1 MKLFFENWRQYLEEI
16 DFDFSTFEL
25 KKELNPKIWDGE
37 KLRPEVASRLHDIVN
52 DFWSGLD
59 LKDAGIVDIIITG
72 SAANYNWSEKSDI
85 DLHILV
91 NFNDINAPMDLVKDY
106 FRSVRAN
113 WNKVHNIKI
122 GPHEAEL
129 YVQDTGEPHMST
141 GIYSLVYNEW
151 QTKPTYRE
159 VTIDEPLVGKKAQ
172 ALMDLIEDV
181 EDVFA
186 AGRYEEA
193 REEAIRL
200 RDRIRDFR
208 KCGLEQGG
216 EFSPENLAFK
226 VLRRNGYLGRL
237 SDVRTNAYDRMMS
250 LNGGQPSGIKIKIG
264 DTTLQEKWSEK
275 ERSKRKNKCAN
286 PKGFTM
292 KQFCKNQKTRSKKGE
307 RTNEKKNPRIPRKKG
322 QPAKSKKHSDLY
334 TDEDP
339 KGTIH
344 GLKFATAKDA
354 EASVNK
360 IKRSG
365 RSHAHKLRAAV
376 AMEQRAKAAGK
387 KSAAGVYRKYI
398 NSVKKTNKK

>member
-1 MKLFFENWRQYLEEI
+1 MKLLFENWRKHLTELD

-52 DFWSGLD
+52 DFWSSLD

-91 NFNDINAPMDLVKDY
+91 NFSDINAPMDLVKDY

-113 WNKVHNIKI
+113 WNKVHNVKI
-122 GPHEAEL
+122 GPHEVEL

-141 GIYSLVYNEW
+141 GVYSLLYNKWE
-151 QTKPTYRE
+151 TKPTYKE

-200 RDRIRDFR
+200 RDKIRDFR

-250 LNGGQPSGIKIKIG
+250 LNGGQPSGIRIKI
-264 DTTLQEKWSEK
+264 D
-275 ERSKRKNKCAN
+275 
-286 PKGFTM
+286 
-292 KQFCKNQKTRSKKGE
+292 
-307 RTNEKKNPRIPRKKG
+307 EKKNPRIPRKKG

-344 GLKFATAKDA
+344 GLKFATVKDA

-365 RSHAHKLRAAV
+365 RSHAHKVQAAV

-387 KSAAGVYRKYI
+387 ASAAAVYRKYI
-398 NSVKKTNKK
+398 NSVKKDK

>member
-1 MKLFFENWRQYLEEI
+1 MKLLFENWRKHLTELD

-25 KKELNPKIWDGE
+25 KKELNPKVWDGE
-37 KLRPEVASRLHDIVN
+37 KLRPEVAKKLKEIVD
-52 DFWSGLD
+52 DFWSDLD
-59 LKDAGIVDIIITG
+59 LKDVGIVDIIITG

-91 NFNDINAPMDLVKDY
+91 NFNDIEAPMDLVKDY

-113 WNKVHNIKI
+113 WNKVHNVKI
-122 GPHEAEL
+122 GTHEVEL

-141 GIYSLVYNEW
+141 GVYSLLYNEW

-172 ALMDLIEDV
+172 AFMDLIEDV

-186 AGRYEEA
+186 AGRYEDA
-193 REEAIRL
+193 HNEAIRL

-250 LNGGQPSGIKIKIG
+250 LNGGQPSGITIKIG

-275 ERSKRKNKCAN
+275 ERAKRKNKCAN

-307 RTNEKKNPRIPRKKG
+307 RTNEEKNPRIPRKKG

-344 GLKFATAKDA
+344 GLKFATVKDA

-360 IKRSG
+360 IKRSS
-365 RSHAHKLRAAV
+365 RTHAHKVQAAV

-387 KSAAGVYRKYI
+387 KSAAAVYRKYI
-398 NSVKKTNKK
+398 NSVKKDK